1 MPIKTRN
8 GKASS
13 GKDNRARDNTRI
25 QNLLRPDV
33 LARLSSLELV
43 AKSVVEGYFTG
54 MHRSPFFG
62 FSQEFSEYR
71 SYNDGDD
78 PRFIDWNVY
87 ARTDRT
93 YIKRFIGETNTTINL
108 VLDVSGSMDY
118 STNNISKIQYGK
130 FICSSLAYL
139 ARKQHDA
146 IGLTLFDDS
155 IRDMIPPSAH
165 PDTLFRT
172 LALLEKT
179 KADRETEFKAQLLQ
193 LAATLR
199 KRGIVVLVSDFY
211 CDPEELSSQLQP
223 LVQYGHEVALF
234 HLLDPSERNPADHVK
249 ALRSA
254 SSLRD
259 VETGQEVSV
268 SAEFLQ
274 NEYPQKIRA
283 HIEAL
288 QSESLRHG
296 FNYTCCQTSE
306 PLTEVLSKYLMLRQQ
321 RR

>member
-1 MPIKTRN
+1 MNADATRQS
-8 GKASS
+8 KS
-13 GKDNRARDNTRI
+13 RAE
-25 QNLLRPDV
+25 NLLRPDV

-71 SYNDGDD
+71 AYNDGDD
-78 PRFIDWNVY
+78 PRFVDWNVY

-118 STNNISKIQYGK
+118 ATHDISKILYGK

-146 IGLTLFDDS
+146 LGLTLFDES
-155 IRDMIPPSAH
+155 IRDMIPPSSH
-165 PDTLFRT
+165 PDTLFRS

-179 KADRETEFKAQLLQ
+179 QANRATEFKSQLQQ
-193 LAATLR
+193 LAATFR
-199 KRGIVVLVSDFY
+199 KRGIVIMVSDFY
-211 CDPEELSSQLQP
+211 CDPKELSSQLQP
-223 LVQYGHEVALF
+223 LVQHGHEVALF
-234 HLLDPSERNPADHVK
+234 HLLDPSERNPAVHVK

-259 VETGQEVSV
+259 VETGDEVSV

-274 NEYPQKIRA
+274 NEYPQRIRA

-296 FNYTCCQTSE
+296 IHYTSCETSE
-306 PLTEVLSKYLMLRQQ
+306 PLTEILHKYLMLRQQ

>member
-1 MPIKTRN
+1 MNKTATSN
-8 GKASS
+8 SNA
-13 GKDNRARDNTRI
+13 TR
-25 QNLLRPDV
+25 LLLPKV
-33 LARLSSLELV
+33 LAQLSSLELV

-54 MHRSPFFG
+54 LHRSPFFG

-71 SYNDGDD
+71 AYNDGDD
-78 PRFIDWNVY
+78 TRFIDWNVY

-108 VLDVSGSMDY
+108 ILDVSGSMAY
-118 STNNISKIQYGK
+118 SSSDITKLQYGK

-146 IGLTLFDDS
+146 IGLTLFDEKV
-155 IRDMIPPSAH
+155 RGKIPPSSH
-165 PDTLFRT
+165 PDTLYRA

-179 KADRETEFKAQLLQ
+179 EANHETELNSQIEQ
-193 LAATLR
+193 LAATLT

-211 CDPEELSSQLQP
+211 CDPEDLARQLQP
-223 LVQYGHEVALF
+223 LVQHGHEVALF

-249 ALRSA
+249 AFRSA
-254 SSLRD
+254 SALRD
-259 VETGQEVSV
+259 IETGTEVSV
-268 SAEFLQ
+268 SAEYLQ
-274 NEYPQKIRA
+274 HEYPQKIKS

-288 QSESLRHG
+288 TAESLRHG
-296 FNYTCCQTSE
+296 LSYSSCITSD
-306 PLTEVLSKYLMLRQQ
+306 PLNEILHKYMMLRQQ